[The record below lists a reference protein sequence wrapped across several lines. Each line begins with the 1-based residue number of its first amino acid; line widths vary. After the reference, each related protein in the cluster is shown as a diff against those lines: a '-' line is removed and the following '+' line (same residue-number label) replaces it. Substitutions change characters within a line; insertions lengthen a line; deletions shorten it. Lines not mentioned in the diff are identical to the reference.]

1 MEMNSTGRE
10 ELKGTCWLSRKKYTG
25 LLFEQHLARRCLFGE
40 QLRAWCG
47 CTLCPFLQERYRQDC
62 NLAVQLLKCNKSHF
76 RNHKFADVS
85 SSPAEAGKEGSWFPP
100 APCLFPAFSAGLL
113 ASHPSAPG
121 RGVGGQRRA
130 SASSSFTLAP
140 FHRSCYKKHN
150 NLEFDSLLGA
160 CWKLAGGQT
169 SLLPCSV
176 LLPFS
181 PVHVQG
187 PRWQILSLM
196 RSSLGGSVQGVFS
209 AS

>member
-10 ELKGTCWLSRKKYTG
+10 ELKGMCWLSCEKYTG
-25 LLFEQHLARRCLFGE
+25 LARRCLFGE
-40 QLRAWCG
+40 QLRAWRG

-121 RGVGGQRRA
+121 RGVGGSCSRSHWEG
-130 SASSSFTLAP
+130 SAEPLPAPLSPRLHFTGAVIKSTITLNSIACRVPAGSWREDRPLSYPAPSSCLSHLSTCKGHAG
-140 FHRSCYKKHN
+140 RS
-150 NLEFDSLLGA
+150 
-160 CWKLAGGQT
+160 
-169 SLLPCSV
+169 V
-176 LLPFS
+176 
-181 PVHVQG
+181 V
-187 PRWQILSLM
+187 
-196 RSSLGGSVQGVFS
+196 
-209 AS
+209 